1 MIIDFKTNFSYKCPS
16 CFEFCTQG
24 ISVFDIPW
32 KRHLTIK
39 CKCNLSSV
47 KIFLKGSSY
56 VIKAPC
62 FICMQT
68 HTYRIPKNK
77 FWSSDILIKECL
89 QSSLDVCALGDE
101 INTQRW
107 ISDYSEILKFML
119 EDDFE

>member
-1 MIIDFKTNFSYKCPS
+1 
-16 CFEFCTQG
+16 
-24 ISVFDIPW
+24 
-32 KRHLTIK
+32 
-39 CKCNLSSV
+39 
-47 KIFLKGSSY
+47 
-56 VIKAPC
+56 
-62 FICMQT
+62 MQT